1 MKKLALGILFTFMSL
16 PAFSEVNYSAELLS
30 VFTKHETMLEDTK
43 AWGEEYNSSN
53 IVSGFGLRGVYS
65 IGDLFSIELA
75 YLDYGDNEED
85 FKFENVKVSQKISTT
100 TINVGIKSGFR
111 FYEDFLVY
119 LRLGTSFW
127 KIKADI
133 DLTAPYDALDETD
146 RDRNFYQGLGLQ
158 YKINPHYSVG
168 TEYTYTDMWV
178 FLDGFKKVEH
188 TVRNISVSLA
198 YHF

>member
-1 MKKLALGILFTFMSL
+1 MKKLALGLLFLCVSL

-30 VFTKHETMLEDTK
+30 VFTRHETMLDDTK
-43 AWGEEYNSSN
+43 AWGEQYNSAN

-65 IGDLFSIELA
+65 IGDHFSVELA
-75 YLDYGDNEED
+75 YLDYGDNKEEYTFD
-85 FKFENVKVSQKISTT
+85 NVTVSQSFRTT
-100 TINVGIKSGFR
+100 AINVGIKSGVR
-111 FYEDFLVY
+111 FYDDYLVY
-119 LRLGTSFW
+119 VRLGSSFW
-127 KIKADI
+127 LVKADV
-133 DLTAPYDALDETD
+133 DLTAPYDAINETD
-146 RDRNFYQGLGLQ
+146 RDRNFYQGLGMQ